1 MPKHRFPQSPAI
13 GRCQPDCPTPCMDAD
28 SVRRHLAS
36 KIRRWRKDDCHTL
49 ESLAAILRVSRSTIS
64 LWERG
69 KRLPSLEHLIALA
82 KIMNEPP
89 CGFFCPA
96 PDNRQSDRSRGP
108 NQPC

>member
-1 MPKHRFPQSPAI
+1 
-13 GRCQPDCPTPCMDAD
+13 MDAET
-28 SVRRHLAS
+28 VRLHLAL

-49 ESLAAILRVSRSTIS
+49 ESLATILNVSRSTIS

-89 CGFFCPA
+89 CRFFCPL
-96 PDNRQSDRSRGP
+96 PDTPPPDVDKLSTERR
-108 NQPC
+108 